1 MRAHCERGG
10 ILARIAESMLRGRWR
25 RRHWRVG
32 LQAVVGRGW
41 STSSERGERRSG
53 FGRRGGERGDHGRA
67 VAERDPGGDDRSDR
81 WASVGR
87 ERSGAQASVQL
98 RGARLTGGPPCQS
111 GARVAGEWE
120 RGSAGAG
127 LRERAE
133 RGSWA
138 AARGPVRERGRR
150 GMGRSVGRERREG
163 LGCNRFG
170 LGLSCWFSFPLFFF
184 KLHSN

>member
-1 MRAHCERGG
+1 MRARCERGG
-10 ILARIAESMLRGRWR
+10 ILARIAESMLRSQSK

-41 STSSERGERRSG
+41 STSSERGVRRSG

-87 ERSGAQASVQL
+87 ERSRAQASVQL

-111 GARVAGEWE
+111 GARV
-120 RGSAGAG
+120 RSG
-127 LRERAE
+127 LSERAT
-133 RGSWA
+133 RGAAGPSNWA
-138 AARGPVRERGRR
+138 ARA
-150 GMGRSVGRERREG
+150 GRSGRVG
-163 LGCNRFG
+163 LGC
-170 LGLSCWFSFPLFFF
+170 CWAGF
-184 KLHSN
+184 